1 MLVRQWE
8 SDPLSLVYDPLSGDT
23 HVLDALLVE
32 LLQLTGQAH
41 GRTVEDLALDLADV
55 FAERDAESAR
65 EAIRSGLATL
75 EQMGLVEQKSR

>member
-32 LLQLTGQAH
+32 LLQLTGHLH

-55 FAERDAESAR
+55 FAGRGGDPR
-65 EAIRSGLATL
+65 RLG
-75 EQMGLVEQKSR
+75 